1 MGRVHRNRKR
11 TVSGRKKLSAA
22 VLFMLGLTLMV
33 LYFYGKFSQQVRI
46 REENHFTIIKESLA
60 GREEIPLEEYLLGAM
75 AVSLPEDASPEVCKA
90 QAVILRTHVEK
101 LAKETGSFYLSY
113 EVLCQ
118 ESLTGMSLYDKYSGE
133 NANQLEVLQTAIQ
146 ETKGEILVYEEIPVE
161 APFFSLSSGKTR
173 NGNELSETENYPYL
187 QSVACE
193 EDTFAEN
200 YSQEIVINKKV
211 WYGRLQGIFNKKE
224 EIDLEKIQFK
234 QDSAGYVTEVIWSGK
249 KISGESFREQLD
261 LPSAC
266 FVVEESENQ
275 IFIVTKGIGHGLGMS
290 LYTANV
296 MAAQGEDYRE
306 ILRYFFPLCEIVK
319 N

>member
-1 MGRVHRNRKR
+1 M
-11 TVSGRKKLSAA
+11 
-22 VLFMLGLTLMV
+22 
-33 LYFYGKFSQQVRI
+33 
-46 REENHFTIIKESLA
+46 
-60 GREEIPLEEYLLGAM
+60 LGAM

-211 WYGRLQGIFNKKE
+211 WYGRLQGIFDTKE

>member
-1 MGRVHRNRKR
+1 M
-11 TVSGRKKLSAA
+11 
-22 VLFMLGLTLMV
+22 
-33 LYFYGKFSQQVRI
+33 
-46 REENHFTIIKESLA
+46 
-60 GREEIPLEEYLLGAM
+60 
-75 AVSLPEDASPEVCKA
+75 C
-90 QAVILRTHVEK
+90 
-101 LAKETGSFYLSY
+101 
-113 EVLCQ
+113 
-118 ESLTGMSLYDKYSGE
+118 
-133 NANQLEVLQTAIQ
+133 
-146 ETKGEILVYEEIPVE
+146 
-161 APFFSLSSGKTR
+161 SS
-173 NGNELSETENYPYL
+173 
-187 QSVACE
+187 
-193 EDTFAEN
+193 DIN

-211 WYGRLQGIFNKKE
+211 WYGRLQGIFDTKE